1 MAMVYVVGVMMVRI
15 AVGQFGGAA
24 RSLLGVLMPLRQFV
38 RYLAVAWR
46 HHPPDS
52 FRS

>member
-1 MAMVYVVGVMMVRI
+1 MVQGAEVMGVYF

-24 RSLLGVLMPLRQFV
+24 RSLRGVLMPLRQFQ
-38 RYLAVAWR
+38 RYLSVAWR
-46 HHPPDS
+46 HHPPAS